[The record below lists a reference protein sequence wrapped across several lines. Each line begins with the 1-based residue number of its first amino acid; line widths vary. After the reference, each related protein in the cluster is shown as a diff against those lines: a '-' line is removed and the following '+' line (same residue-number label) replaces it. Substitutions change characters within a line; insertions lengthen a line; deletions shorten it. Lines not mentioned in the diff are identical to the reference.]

1 MKRMMN
7 LDLFRVS
14 TINRVDYMTNEL
26 ETLVSQ
32 KIAERSEAQ
41 KNKLRVKS
49 KKEIGNIDAKL
60 RFTFFSSQPFH
71 DFFMIEASR
80 QNIYNLVFDMNFRF
94 IIFA

>member
-60 RFTFFSSQPFH
+60 RFTLFFFAAVSR
-71 DFFMIEASR
+71 FFYDRSFASK
-80 QNIYNLVFDMNFRF
+80 YL
-94 IIFA
+94 